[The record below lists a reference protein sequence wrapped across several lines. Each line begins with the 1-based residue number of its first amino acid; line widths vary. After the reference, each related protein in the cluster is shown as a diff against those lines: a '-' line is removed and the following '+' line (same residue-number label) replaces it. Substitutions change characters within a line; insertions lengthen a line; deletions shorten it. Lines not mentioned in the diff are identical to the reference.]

1 MLVLVKSKNERL
13 QDKTYTIKFINMC
26 YECLMSNEYAILN
39 SIQDNIS
46 ITYLSKEPAR
56 CMLLLQELQM
66 QSMQLLVPAYLNQEC
81 A

>member
-26 YECLMSNEYAILN
+26 YCRYSSNEIFN
-39 SIQDNIS
+39 SIQDDIS

>member
-26 YECLMSNEYAILN
+26 YECLMSNEILN
-39 SIQDNIS
+39 SIQDDIS